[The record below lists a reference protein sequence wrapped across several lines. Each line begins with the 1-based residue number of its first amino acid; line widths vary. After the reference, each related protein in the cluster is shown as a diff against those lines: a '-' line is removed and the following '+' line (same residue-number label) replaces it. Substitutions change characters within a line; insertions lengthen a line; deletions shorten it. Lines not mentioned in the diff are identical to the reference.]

1 MKITLHKLN
10 WMAAGSAFAL
20 FAGTPA
26 LADDTELFLLGPDPT
41 KLPKAN
47 VLFIL
52 DTSGSMTTTQST
64 NKPYDSALTYTG
76 DCDATKYYW
85 TDVDVTPDCTTTTN
99 VINGDA
105 FKCDFASRQIAGI
118 GSFTNTMV
126 QYRDG
131 GADGT
136 TGSTDK
142 TWQYLA
148 SGFPEALVECQA
160 DGGKHGDGTSETR
173 LWPGAGTNLTE
184 PFVDVATE
192 AVSWGSAPRNRSYT
206 VFSGNYLNW
215 KATPEVVTLSRSDI
229 MKEVT
234 KKVLSSVN
242 NLNVGLMRFVGSDG
256 GSIILDIQ
264 DLDANRTT
272 VIDTVSGLPA
282 DGNTPLSETLYE
294 AALFWTGQ
302 NANYGSTAKTTLTDS
317 NTFVAGSDPEK
328 YEQPAWDVCSKN
340 YNVLLSDGDPVNDV
354 DTPGLLTNLPDWATT
369 MGSTS
374 CDGDITQDGAC
385 LDDVGKYLSIRD
397 IDPVADGDQ
406 FVTTHTI
413 GFVNNIASL
422 EETAADS
429 GGQYFLANDVE
440 TLTKTL
446 LSIIANIND
455 RSLSFSAPAVSVN
468 TFNRTRNLN
477 DLYITMFGARGR
489 AHWPGNLKKYRLV
502 NQVITD
508 ADNNAAVDATTG
520 FFADSARSY
529 WTVGTDGNNV
539 QQGGAANKLPDP
551 ATRKLYTNLSSNII
565 TATGNHVSVA
575 NKDSF
580 TPADLGLT
588 GAAEEPT
595 KENLIRWARGEDIR
609 DEDDNLATTVRNV
622 MGDPLH
628 SQPAAVVYGG
638 SAADPNVVVFT
649 ATNDGYLHAI
659 DGKTGVELWSFIP
672 KELLGNLTRL
682 YFDPRSTYKQYGI
695 DGNVVPAVADRDGD
709 GIIEPGDG
717 DFVYIIFGL
726 RRGGDKMYAMDV
738 TNLATPKVLWDVSLS
753 NAGQSWS
760 TPAIARVS
768 IDPDEVTQNAD
779 KAVVIVGGGYDAVHD
794 TSAHPATADGV
805 GAGIHMLDLAT
816 GATLWRAGPTTE
828 TTANLKLATMT
839 RSMPNAIRVVDLNGD
854 RFADRMY
861 ASDMGG
867 QVWRFDLF
875 NGQGVASLVTGGVIA
890 RVGAEGLATPT
901 AADTR
906 RFYNSPDVSLIT
918 DRQQQRSFIAVSL
931 GSGYRAHPFDLTAA
945 DRFFSIRDPYVYK
958 KLTQDEYNTF
968 PIITDSNLV
977 EVSGKKQTVITASD
991 GGWKFTLPNN
1001 QKILSDSLT
1010 FNDEIFFV
1018 AFSPDSNAAA
1028 TCTAGQGTN
1037 FLYRVQVLNG
1047 DPVTSNLE
1055 ALDPADADDA
1065 RRKTLQQGGI
1075 APSPTMLFPSP
1086 DDPATCTGDECS
1098 PPPLGCVGVECF
1110 NPGFENFPVRTLW
1123 TQDGVE

>member
-1 MKITLHKLN
+1 MKIKLRKLN
-10 WMAAGSAFAL
+10 WMAAGSVFAL
-20 FAGTPA
+20 IAGTPA
-26 LADDTELFLLGPDPT
+26 VADDTELFLIGPDPNN
-41 KLPKAN
+41 LPKAN

-52 DTSGSMTTTQST
+52 DTSGSMTTTQDT
-64 NKPYDSALTYTG
+64 NKPYDSTETYSG
-76 DCDATKYYW
+76 DCEPTSYYW
-85 TDVDVTPDCTTTTN
+85 TDVDITPDCATTSN
-99 VINGDA
+99 VIEGSAYLCKFSDN
-105 FKCDFASRQIAGI
+105 QIAGI

-131 GADGT
+131 GADGST
-136 TGSTDK
+136 SSTDK
-142 TWQYLA
+142 SWQYLA
-148 SGFPEALVECQA
+148 PGYSTAAVECQA
-160 DGGKHGDGTSETR
+160 DSGKHGDGVSGTR
-173 LWPGAGTNLTE
+173 LWPGGGTNLAE
-184 PFVDVATE
+184 PFTDDATE

-206 VFSGNYLNW
+206 VYSGNYLNW
-215 KATPEVVTLSRSDI
+215 KANPETVTLSRSDI

-242 NLNVGLMRFVGSDG
+242 NLNVGLMRFVGQNG

-264 DLDANRTT
+264 DLDTNRQT
-272 VIDTVSGLPA
+272 VIDAVDGLPA
-282 DGNTPLSETLYE
+282 AGNTPLSETLYE

-302 NANYGSTAKTTLTDS
+302 AANFGSTSSTNLTDT
-317 NTFVAGSDPEK
+317 NVFVTGSSPEV
-328 YEQPAWDVCSKN
+328 YEQPGWDACVKN
-340 YNVLLSDGDPVNDV
+340 YNVLLSDGDPVSDT
-354 DTPGLLTNLPDWATT
+354 DTPGLLDNLPDWATT
-369 MGSTS
+369 MGSTT
-374 CDGDITQDGAC
+374 CDGDISQDGAC
-385 LDDVGKYLSIRD
+385 LDDVGRYLSIRD

-468 TFNRTRNLN
+468 TFNRTQNLN
-477 DLYITMFGARGR
+477 DLFITMFGARGR

-508 ADNNAAVDATTG
+508 ADNNAAVDPTTG
-520 FFADSARSY
+520 FFADASRSF
-529 WTVGTDGNNV
+529 WTVGVDGNNV
-539 QQGGAANKLPDP
+539 QLGGAAKRLPDP
-551 ATRKLYTNLSSNII
+551 LTRRVYTNLTSNVI
-565 TATGNHVSVA
+565 TAAGNQLTVA

-580 TPADLGLT
+580 ALTDLGLT
-588 GAAEEPT
+588 GSPEEPD
-595 KENLIRWARGEDIR
+595 KETLIRWARGEDVR
-609 DEDDNLATTVRNV
+609 DEDNNLATLVRNV

-628 SQPAAVVYGG
+628 SQPAAIVYGG
-638 SAADPNVVVFT
+638 TPADPNVAVFV

-659 DGKTGVELWSFIP
+659 DGKTGTELWSFIP

-695 DGNVVPAVADRDGD
+695 DGNIVPAVADRDGD

-738 TNLATPKVLWDVSLS
+738 TDLSAPKMLWDVSLT

-760 TPAIARVS
+760 TPVIARVK
-768 IDPDEVTQNAD
+768 IDSVTQNSD
-779 KAVVIVGGGYDAVHD
+779 NAVVIVGGGYDPVHD
-794 TSAHPATADGV
+794 TAAHPATSDGM
-805 GAGIHMLDLAT
+805 GAGVHMLDLVT
-816 GATLWRAGPTTE
+816 GQTLWRAGPDNGADLT
-828 TTANLKLATMT
+828 LSKMT
-839 RSMPNAIRVVDLNGD
+839 RAIPTAIRVVDLNAD
-854 RFADRMY
+854 SLADRMY

-875 NGQGVASLVTGGVIA
+875 NGEPLASLATGGVIA
-890 RVGAEGLATPT
+890 RVGAEGLTTPT

-918 DRQQQRSFIAVSL
+918 DRQQQRQFIAVSL
-931 GSGYRAHPFDLTAA
+931 GSGYRAKPFDLTAA
-945 DRFFSIRDPYVYK
+945 DRFFSIRDPNVFA
-958 KLTQDEYNTF
+958 KLTQAQYDGF
-968 PIITDSNLV
+968 PIITDANLV
-977 EVSGKKQTVITASD
+977 EVSGQTETVITAND

-1001 QKILSDSLT
+1001 QKVLADSLT

-1018 AFSPDSNAAA
+1018 AFSPDSNSAA

-1037 FLYRVQVLNG
+1037 FLYRMQVLNG
-1047 DPVTSNLE
+1047 DPVTANLE
-1055 ALDPADADDA
+1055 SLSPSEADDA
-1065 RRKTLQQGGI
+1065 RRQTLQQGGI

-1086 DDPATCTGDECS
+1086 DSASCTGDECS

-1110 NPGFENFPVRTLW
+1110 DPGFANFPVRTLW
-1123 TQDGVE
+1123 TQDGVD